1 MATPS
6 GAPFLRLDTL
16 RSASMTGAP
25 AGVRDLLA
33 GESGAPLTLP
43 VRVPLERSLG
53 VDLASV
59 RVHQGPSAE
68 MLVRSRGARAFALGP
83 HVFLG
88 PGERADD
95 LGLMAHEVAHVVQQQ
110 GAPAMQHMGGADTG
124 DGCEREAHSV
134 AAAVVSGQPATV
146 RERAPQRPQHLLDWA
161 KKGISAIGG
170 AVSAVV
176 DVVGDVVGLALDFI
190 KDHARLIPGYDMLA
204 FIIGRDPITQK
215 SVDRSPVNLIKA
227 VMGLWPAGSLIFDAL
242 QSHGIIDKV
251 GGWLGAQLDTLASVV
266 GGIRAALDQ
275 FLKTLGAKDLFN
287 LGGAWDRAKTIFSVP
302 IGNAIR
308 FVGGLVVSV
317 LSFIRDAI
325 LLPVAKLA
333 EGTRG
338 YDLLKAVL
346 GKDPITGTPVPRDA
360 ATLIGGFMKFIG
372 QEEIWTNM
380 QKAKA
385 VPRAFAWFQKA
396 LAELIGFVQQI
407 PPTFIGAFKSL
418 EVVDMILIPR
428 AFAKLASVFGT
439 FAIKFVSWAGG
450 TIWNL
455 LEIIFDV
462 VSPGALVYIKKTGAA
477 IKSIFQNPLPF
488 VGNLVKAA
496 KLGFTNFGANL
507 LTHLKNGLIDWLTGS
522 MQGVYIP
529 KSLTLGE
536 VVKFAFSVL
545 GLSWANIRGK
555 LVKVVGETAVKA
567 MELGFSIVKTLVTEG
582 PAAAWEQIKDQ
593 ITTLKDQ
600 VIGGII
606 GMVVEA
612 VVTKAVPKLIAM
624 FIPGA
629 GFISAILTIYDTVMV
644 FVEKISKIIQVVTAF
659 IDSIVNIAAGA
670 IDGAAKKVESILAN
684 LLSLAIAF
692 LANFAGLGK
701 VADKIMGVIKKV
713 RDVVDKGIDA
723 LIAWI
728 VKMAKKLFASVFGK
742 NKDDKRTD
750 AEKLADLTK
759 GVTEADALLADDKL
773 TAGDVAEKLPAIQ
786 AKYKLTGLT
795 LVNDK
800 KNEGDEIDHIEG
812 EVNPNLKKQPRKK
825 RTAKD
830 EECKI
835 SVARPGFR
843 KSLKDR
849 FRKLFPK
856 SHKGMQLADNI
867 DRRHIVSSDEIAK
880 HIESKLNSLKY
891 SQARA
896 LLLKKAVTLDD
907 GSVIPTPEDLPD
919 PSANKHIQKVAR
931 QRHRAFFNDIEN
943 LWPGPAP
950 ANRSIGADRDP
961 PPKWS
966 EEEAEAHAEN
976 IYRKY
981 GL

>member
-1 MATPS
+1 M
-6 GAPFLRLDTL
+6 
-16 RSASMTGAP
+16 
-25 AGVRDLLA
+25 
-33 GESGAPLTLP
+33 
-43 VRVPLERSLG
+43 
-53 VDLASV
+53 
-59 RVHQGPSAE
+59 
-68 MLVRSRGARAFALGP
+68 
-83 HVFLG
+83 
-88 PGERADD
+88 
-95 LGLMAHEVAHVVQQQ
+95 
-110 GAPAMQHMGGADTG
+110 
-124 DGCEREAHSV
+124 
-134 AAAVVSGQPATV
+134 
-146 RERAPQRPQHLLDWA
+146 
-161 KKGISAIGG
+161 
-170 AVSAVV
+170 
-176 DVVGDVVGLALDFI
+176 
-190 KDHARLIPGYDMLA
+190 
-204 FIIGRDPITQK
+204 
-215 SVDRSPVNLIKA
+215 
-227 VMGLWPAGSLIFDAL
+227 IFDAL
-242 QSHGIIDKV
+242 QAHGIIDKV
-251 GGWLGAQLDTLASVV
+251 GAWLGVQLDTLRSVV
-266 GGIRAALDQ
+266 GGIRGALDQ

-287 LGGAWDRAKTIFSVP
+287 LGGAWDRAKAIFSGP
-302 IGNAIR
+302 IGNAVS
-308 FVGGLVVSV
+308 FVGSLVVSV
-317 LSFIRDAI
+317 LTFIRDAI

-346 GKDPITGTPVPRDA
+346 GKDPITGAPVPRDA

-418 EVVDMILIPR
+418 EVVDMILIPH

-439 FAIKFVSWAGG
+439 FAIKFLSWAGG

-496 KLGFTNFGANL
+496 KLGFTNFAGNL
-507 LTHLKNGLIDWLTGS
+507 LDHLKNGLIDWLTGS

-555 LVKVVGETAVKA
+555 LVKEVGETAVKA
-567 MELGFSIVKTLVTEG
+567 MELGFDIVKTLVTQG

-750 AEKLADLTK
+750 AEKLADLNK
-759 GVTEADALLADDKL
+759 GIADAEALLDDKKL
-773 TAGDVAEKLPAIQ
+773 SGAQVAKKLPAIQ
-786 AKYKLTGLT
+786 KKYRLTALT
-795 LVNDK
+795 LV
-800 KNEGDEIDHIEG
+800 
-812 EVNPNLKKQPRKK
+812 KQSEDQDSETDTS
-825 RTAKD
+825 TAKSILRRSPRLSRRAAAFST
-830 EECKI
+830 CRQPATPHPVRAR
-835 SVARPGFR
+835 SVHF
-843 KSLKDR
+843 
-849 FRKLFPK
+849 
-856 SHKGMQLADNI
+856 
-867 DRRHIVSSDEIAK
+867 
-880 HIESKLNSLKY
+880 
-891 SQARA
+891 
-896 LLLKKAVTLDD
+896 
-907 GSVIPTPEDLPD
+907 
-919 PSANKHIQKVAR
+919 R
-931 QRHRAFFNDIEN
+931 QRPCRH
-943 LWPGPAP
+943 L
-950 ANRSIGADRDP
+950 SY
-961 PPKWS
+961 S
-966 EEEAEAHAEN
+966 T
-976 IYRKY
+976 
-981 GL
+981 